1 MDMQEEIARRV
12 RDAFPDV
19 EITLR
24 DVTGG
29 GDHWQ
34 GVFVSA
40 SFEGLNRL
48 QRQRAIYGALG
59 DLMHGPIHALTFQA
73 MTPEQYEL
81 EN

>member
-1 MDMQEEIARRV
+1 MDIRDEITRRV
-12 RDAFPDV
+12 KDAIPDV

-24 DVTGG
+24 DMTGG
-29 GDHWQ
+29 GDHWG

-40 SFEGLNRL
+40 SFEGLNRV

-59 DLMHGPIHALTFQA
+59 ELMNGPIHALTFQA
-73 MTPEQYEL
+73 LTPEQYQE